1 MGGRPITCLNLVN
14 FPDGQLPPEELH
26 KIIEGALDKI
36 IESGAVL
43 AGGHTVEDS
52 EPKFG
57 LSVTGVVHPQ
67 KIWRNVGARH
77 GDALI
82 LTKPIGSGVL
92 FNAELKGKL
101 NDATAFNSCIESVT
115 TLNRTAAEILAKF
128 EVHAATDITGFGLAG
143 HALEMAQGSEA
154 ALTIELDALPVMAQA
169 MEMYNA
175 GVTTGVNRHNR
186 EKTIPHLSLEESAA
200 QDRQEIL
207 FDPQTS
213 GGLFVALPEEQ
224 AGDALEQLRESGL
237 EHAAVVGRTSQRD
250 NSIHLVIK

>member
-26 KIIEGALDKI
+26 KIIAGALDKI
-36 IESGAVL
+36 TESGAVL

-82 LTKPIGSGVL
+82 FTKPLGSGVL
-92 FNAELKGKL
+92 FNAELKVKL

-115 TLNRTAAEILAKF
+115 ALNRTAAEILAKF

-154 ALTIELDALPVMAQA
+154 ALTIEIDALPVMAQA

-186 EKTIPHLSLEESAA
+186 EKTIPHLHLEESVAE
-200 QDRQEIL
+200 DRQEIL

-224 AGDALEQLRESGL
+224 AGDALGQLKESGL

-250 NSIHLVIK
+250 NSTHLVIK